1 MVRIFRGGVLDERFE
16 GAVVVIGPRPT
27 TMTGLVRGDLFVR
40 DNSVCD
46 VTGMVSGNLLAERT
60 GKAVLRGL
68 VTKAAKAAGGDLE
81 VYGMVQGDVVN
92 EGGRLYVDK
101 GAVVRGKVI
110 GQTHPGPLPPPE
122 KPAAAV
128 PVANPTGTPAPPA
141 APPPKPPA
149 APGP

>member
-16 GAVVVIGPRPT
+16 GSVVVIGPRPT

-60 GKAVLRGL
+60 GKALLHGL

-92 EGGRLYVDK
+92 EGGRLFVDK
-101 GAVVRGKVI
+101 GAVVRGKVV
-110 GQTHPGPLPPPE
+110 GQTHNAPLPPPE
-122 KPAAAV
+122 KPVV
-128 PVANPTGTPAPPA
+128 PTPTANPPAAPA
-141 APPPKPPA
+141 APPPMPKPPTV
-149 APGP
+149 PGP